1 MKNKLPSENPKATL
15 LPSWDLSSLYKSIT
29 DPKIAKDLKL
39 TLRKAKS
46 FNKKYKGSLESITA
60 KKLVGIISRYETILQ
75 EAVKPVTFATLVFA
89 ENSNNSKNS
98 AFYQEMKAKHLE
110 IYQQVLFFELELLQ
124 LPENKLVGLT
134 KDEAL
139 QNYHHFLKL
148 LLINKSHRLSEQ
160 EEKIF
165 NDKSLTGS
173 GAFVRLFDE
182 ELARKKFEFTLRGK
196 KKLLNESELLELFHS
211 ADREIRKTAALALS
225 KGLQEELKRLTFIT
239 NILVEDKAVN
249 DRYFK
254 YQYPEESRH
263 LANEID
269 REIVET
275 LTRVVTKN
283 YKIVQEYYTFKKSV
297 LGYKTLEVY
306 DVYAP
311 SGKTTKKISYQE
323 AKNITLSSFTKFTP
337 DYSRA
342 AKLFFDKNWIDA
354 GIKEGKRGGAFC
366 EYVTP
371 DTHPYVLLNYFGN
384 IRDVL
389 TLAHELGHG
398 VNAYYSRKQTYLNF
412 DWPLILAETASV
424 FAEMLVFDHLKEE
437 LSPREKFSLYMSKVE
452 DIFPTIF
459 RQISMYQFEQDLHYT
474 RRDKGE
480 LTAEEIGKLW
490 NKRRREMFGKSVE
503 VSTDYNSWWSYIPHF
518 KHTPF
523 YVYAYAFGELLTLS
537 LYNQYKQDKQ
547 KFVPKYL
554 ELLSAGGTKTPEELL
569 KPLGVNLKDEK
580 FWQGGVDLINNLVR
594 ETRKMYAENIKG
606 KD

>member
-1 MKNKLPSENPKATL
+1 M

-60 KKLVGIISRYETILQ
+60 KKLVGIISKYETILQ

-398 VNAYYSRKQTYLNF
+398 VNAYY
-412 DWPLILAETASV
+412 
-424 FAEMLVFDHLKEE
+424 
-437 LSPREKFSLYMSKVE
+437 
-452 DIFPTIF
+452 
-459 RQISMYQFEQDLHYT
+459 
-474 RRDKGE
+474 
-480 LTAEEIGKLW
+480 
-490 NKRRREMFGKSVE
+490 
-503 VSTDYNSWWSYIPHF
+503 
-518 KHTPF
+518 
-523 YVYAYAFGELLTLS
+523 
-537 LYNQYKQDKQ
+537 
-547 KFVPKYL
+547 
-554 ELLSAGGTKTPEELL
+554 
-569 KPLGVNLKDEK
+569 
-580 FWQGGVDLINNLVR
+580 
-594 ETRKMYAENIKG
+594 
-606 KD
+606 

>member
-1 MKNKLPSENPKATL
+1 MKNN

-29 DPKIAKDLKL
+29 DPKIVKDLKFIL
-39 TLRKAKS
+39 NSANS
-46 FNKKYKGSLESITA
+46 FNKKYKGSLGKNTTA
-60 KKLVGIISRYETILQ
+60 KKLADIIGKYETILQ
-75 EAVKPVTFATLVFA
+75 EAVKPITFAALIFA

-124 LPENKLVGLT
+124 LPESKLISLT
-134 KDEAL
+134 KDTAL

-148 LLINKSHRLSEQ
+148 LLINKPHRLSEI

-165 NDKSLTGS
+165 NDKALTGS
-173 GAFVRLFDE
+173 GAFIRFFDE
-182 ELARKKFEFTLRGK
+182 ELARKKFDFVLRGK
-196 KKLLNESELLELFHS
+196 KKLLNESELLELFHNP
-211 ADREIRKTAALALS
+211 DREIRKAAARALS
-225 KGLQEELKRLTFIT
+225 KGLEEELKRLTFIT

-269 REIVET
+269 RETVEI

-311 SGKTTKKISYQE
+311 SGKTTTKISYQD
-323 AKNITLSSFTKFTP
+323 AKSLVLSSFIKFTP
-337 DYSRA
+337 NYSRA
-342 AKLFFDKNWIDA
+342 AKLFFDKNWIDV

-371 DTHPYVLLNYFGN
+371 DTHPYILLNYSGN

-398 VNAYYSRKQTYLNF
+398 INAYYARKQTYLNF

-437 LSPREKFSLYMSKVE
+437 LSSREKFSLYMSKIE
-452 DIFPTIF
+452 DIFATAF

-474 RRDKGE
+474 RGKKGE
-480 LTAEEIGKLW
+480 LTAEEIGILW

-503 VSTDYNSWWSYIPHF
+503 VSDDYNSWWSYIPHF

-537 LYNQYKQDKQ
+537 LYNKYKQDKE

-580 FWQGGVDLINNLVR
+580 FWQGGIDLIKNLVQ
-594 ETRKMYAENIKG
+594 ETKEMYAVNTKG

>member
-1 MKNKLPSENPKATL
+1 MKNKLPLENPKATL

-39 TLRKAKS
+39 TLWQAKS

-60 KKLVGIISRYETILQ
+60 KKLAGALCKYETILQ
-75 EAVKPVTFATLVFA
+75 EAVKPVTFATLIFA

-98 AFYQEMKAKHLE
+98 AFYQEMKARHLE

-124 LPENKLVGLT
+124 LPENKLVSLT

-148 LLINKSHRLSEQ
+148 LLINKSHRLSEK
-160 EEKIF
+160 EERIF

-182 ELARKKFEFTLRGK
+182 ELARKKFDFTLRGK
-196 KKLLNESELLELFHS
+196 KKLLNESVLLDLFHNP
-211 ADREIRKTAALALS
+211 DRETRKAAALALS

-239 NILVEDKAVN
+239 NILAEDKAVN

-269 REIVET
+269 RETVET

-337 DYSRA
+337 EYSGA
-342 AKLFFDKNWIDA
+342 AKLFFDNNWIDV

-371 DTHPYVLLNYFGN
+371 DLHPFILMNYSGN

-452 DIFPTIF
+452 DIFATIF
-459 RQISMYQFEQDLHYT
+459 RQISMYQFEQDIHYA
-474 RRDKGE
+474 RGKKGE

-490 NKRRREMFGKSVE
+490 NKRRREMFGNSVE
-503 VSTDYNSWWSYIPHF
+503 VSDDYNSWWSYIPHF

-537 LYNQYKQDKQ
+537 LYNEYKKDKEE
-547 KFVPKYL
+547 FVPKYL

-594 ETRKMYAENIKG
+594 ETRKMYAKNIKG

>member
-1 MKNKLPSENPKATL
+1 M

-437 LSPREKFSLYMSKVE
+437 FSPREKFSLYMSKVE
-452 DIFPTIF
+452 DIFATIF
-459 RQISMYQFEQDLHYT
+459 RQISMYQFEQDIHHM
-474 RRDKGE
+474 RRKKGE